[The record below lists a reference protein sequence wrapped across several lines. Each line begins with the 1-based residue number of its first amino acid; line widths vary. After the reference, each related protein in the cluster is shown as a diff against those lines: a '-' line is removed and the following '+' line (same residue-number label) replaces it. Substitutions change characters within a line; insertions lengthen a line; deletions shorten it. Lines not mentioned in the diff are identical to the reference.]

1 MQGIS
6 GIILMII
13 IACLLPYVFTLIAKA
28 KGGFQAKDNHNPREF
43 LEKLRE
49 GSFAKRMAAAQANSW
64 EALGMFAPAVLLA
77 TIRGVDAGMLNL
89 LAGVFIAARLVYLWC
104 YAKDLATARSS
115 VWSVGVIAVVG
126 LYIAAAQV

>member
-1 MQGIS
+1 MLFAHWMLLVAS
-6 GIILMII
+6 
-13 IACLLPYVFTLIAKA
+13 LLPIVAVGFAKSR
-28 KGGFQAKDNHNPREF
+28 GGKYDNHNPREF

-64 EALGMFAPAVLLA
+64 
-77 TIRGVDAGMLNL
+77 MLNL

>member
-1 MQGIS
+1 MLFAHWMLLVAS
-6 GIILMII
+6 
-13 IACLLPYVFTLIAKA
+13 LLPIVAVGFAKSR
-28 KGGFQAKDNHNPREF
+28 GGKYDNHNPREF